1 MNSNMNGN
9 HPFLRTYQQARV
21 AEVFT
26 ASPHK
31 LIEMCLAGALERVA
45 IAKGAMQ
52 RGDISE
58 KARRIA
64 AAIAIVE
71 HLRLSLDAKA
81 GGELAKNLDAL
92 YDYVIRRLAHANSV
106 NDAEALD
113 EVTGLIGQIKAGW
126 DGLAAQEIR
135 AVTTPLLGAAA

>member
-1 MNSNMNGN
+1 MSHHN
-9 HPFLRTYQQARV
+9 PFLQSYQQARV

-45 IAKGAMQ
+45 IAKGALQ
-52 RGDISE
+52 RGDLGE

-71 HLRLSLDAKA
+71 HLRLSLNARA
-81 GGELAKNLDAL
+81 GGDLAQNLDAL
-92 YDYVIRRLAHANSV
+92 YDYVIRRLAHANSQG
-106 NDAEALD
+106 DGEALD
-113 EVTGLIGQIKAGW
+113 EVRGVLEQIKSGW
-126 DGLAAQEIR
+126 DGLAAREVS

>member
-1 MNSNMNGN
+1 MPSHN
-9 HPFLRTYQQARV
+9 PFLRSYGETRV
-21 AEVFT
+21 SEVFT

-31 LIEMCLAGALERVA
+31 LIEMCLAGALERIA

-52 RGDISE
+52 RGDVGE
-58 KARRIA
+58 KARRVS

-92 YDYVIRRLAHANSV
+92 YDYVIRRLAYANGR
-106 NDAEALD
+106 NEADVLD
-113 EVTGLIGQIKAGW
+113 EVTGLLGQIKSGW
-126 DGLAAQEIR
+126 DGLASHEVR

>member
-1 MNSNMNGN
+1 MNSNN
-9 HPFLRTYQQARV
+9 PFLRHYQQARA

-52 RGDISE
+52 HGDLGE

-64 AAIAIVE
+64 ATVSIVE
-71 HLRLSLDAKA
+71 HLRLSLDSKA

-92 YDYVIRRLAHANSV
+92 YDYVIRRLAEANGS
-106 NDAEALD
+106 NDVSMLD
-113 EVTGLIGQIKAGW
+113 DVTAILGQIKSGW
-126 DGLAAQEIR
+126 DGLAAQEVR
-135 AVTTPLLGAAA
+135 AVTTSHLGAAA

>member
-1 MNSNMNGN
+1 MHSNNLFMRN
-9 HPFLRTYQQARV
+9 YQQARS

-52 RGDISE
+52 RGDLGE

-64 AAIAIVE
+64 AAVAIVE
-71 HLRLSLDAKA
+71 HLRLSLDAKS
-81 GGELAKNLDAL
+81 GGDLARNLDAL
-92 YDYVIRRLAHANSV
+92 YDYVIRRLTQANGS
-106 NDAEALD
+106 NAAEALD
-113 EVTGLIGQIKAGW
+113 EVTGLLGQIKSGW
-126 DGLAAQEIR
+126 DGLAAQEVR
-135 AVTTPLLGAAA
+135 AATTSFLGAAA